1 PGELLEWHGHNDYYR
16 AVINATY
23 AWLYGCAYV
32 NIEYTTLNPTLYIV
46 KLSINNTSLI
56 GFSESYDPGWEA
68 RVYKDGKKVET
79 VKSIPLYGVI
89 NGFWIN
95 TTGENLEIVIR
106 YKPQD
111 YFELGL
117 AISGITFFSC
127 IGYLIYDWKR
137 DFFNDKFY
145 QLKARIKKQKYTY
158 KTKK

>member
-1 PGELLEWHGHNDYYR
+1 SIDYYQIKSESDSNFLYNKSFIENFDL
-16 AVINATY
+16 VEKIN
-23 AWLYGCAYV
+23 V
-32 NIEYTTLNPTLYIV
+32 NYTFKNPTLYKIQV
-46 KLSINNTSLI
+46 NFTEPFMLS
-56 GFSESYDPGWEA
+56 FAESYDPGWEA

-127 IGYLIYDWKR
+127 IGYLIYDWRR

-158 KTKK
+158 KPKK